1 MRRAWIVGLLAS
13 LALSCSVAAQMQ
25 LGSEVLAASGFRE
38 LQGKRVGLLTNPS
51 GVNRQGESIIDVLR
65 RAPGVKLV
73 ALFAPEHGINGEV
86 PGGAEFPDSADRRT
100 GLPVYSLYGRG
111 PTRKP
116 TLKMLA
122 GLDVLVYD
130 LQDIGCRSYTF
141 ISTMGLAM
149 EACGEAGV
157 EFLVLD
163 RPNPLGGLRVEGPA
177 LDPRFR
183 SHVGQWEVPY
193 VHGMTSGELA
203 RLIHGERWI
212 KKPCRLTVIPM
223 TGWKRATTW
232 NDTGL
237 RWAPTSPNIGSA
249 NAATGYT
256 MLGLLGWIADGSGLD
271 VGYKFKRP
279 YESVTASWVDGQK
292 LAAQLETYKLRGVQ
306 FRPIG
311 GTFNDKPYQGV
322 RLEYTQPATAPA
334 VALSFYLL
342 DAIKQVTGRNLFLE
356 ATKKERNFAMFDKLT
371 GSTVTRKDLLA
382 GRSAPNIVKSWKKEE
397 DQFRQK
403 RQKYLLYP

>member
-1 MRRAWIVGLLAS
+1 MHRNWILGLVAALAMSCS
-13 LALSCSVAAQMQ
+13 LAAQIQ

-51 GVNRQGESIIDVLR
+51 GVNRQGESIIEVMR

-73 ALFAPEHGINGEV
+73 ALFAPEHGIYGEV
-86 PGGAEFPDSADRRT
+86 PGGTEFLDATDPRT

-116 TLKMLA
+116 TPKMLA

-157 EFLVLD
+157 EFMVLD
-163 RPNPLGGLRVEGPA
+163 RPNPLGGVRVEGPN

-183 SHVGQWEVPY
+183 SHVGQWEIPY
-193 VHGMTSGELA
+193 VYGLTSGELA
-203 RLIHGERWI
+203 RMIHGERWI
-212 KKPCRLTVIPM
+212 KKSCRLTVIPM
-223 TGWKRATTW
+223 TGWRRATTW

-237 RWAPTSPNIGSA
+237 KWTKTSPNVTTA
-249 NAATGYT
+249 NAAAGYSI
-256 MLGLLGWIADGSGLD
+256 LGLLGWIVDGSGLD

-279 YESVTASWVDGQK
+279 YESVTASWLDGRK
-292 LAAQLETYKLRGVQ
+292 LAAEMEKYKLRGVQ
-306 FRPIG
+306 FQPVG
-311 GTFNDKPYQGV
+311 GVFNDKPYQGV
-322 RLEYTQPATAPA
+322 RLEYTQPATAP
-334 VALSFYLL
+334 VLPISFYLL
-342 DAIKQVTGRNLFLE
+342 DAIKNVTGRNLFLE
-356 ATKKERNFAMFDKLT
+356 ATKKDRNFAMFDKLT
-371 GSTVTRKDLLA
+371 GSAVTRRDLQA
-382 GRSAPNIVKSWKKEE
+382 GRSAANIVKSWKKDE
-397 DQFRQK
+397 DTFRQK